1 MQNER
6 DLESTNLDNFN
17 NDIGKMSSET
27 QNKGRYSAGSE
38 RLNTSRKKQFAI
50 VGGIGVLVVLGS
62 LFSNTFDFIKMRMF
76 TMRWIC
82 LNFTFSVIIGVSL
95 STARTPDS
103 SETTPTHLP
112 DISEPSVTEAPVT
125 EPIATTKTSEIVE
138 MEYRHETINL
148 SNSQIKYIIYQGDK
162 QLSYYKFLT
171 GLENEKQLRDYFR
184 MVLNDVPFDTFKW
197 ETPSINANTITRLF
211 EFIIGTVFLMY
222 FSLNHSI
229 YI

>member
-1 MQNER
+1 
-6 DLESTNLDNFN
+6 
-17 NDIGKMSSET
+17 
-27 QNKGRYSAGSE
+27 
-38 RLNTSRKKQFAI
+38 
-50 VGGIGVLVVLGS
+50 
-62 LFSNTFDFIKMRMF
+62 
-76 TMRWIC
+76 MRWIC

-95 STARTPDS
+95 STAQTSES
-103 SETTPTHLP
+103 SEITPASTPKTLP

-125 EPIATTKTSEIVE
+125 EPTATTKTSEIVE

-197 ETPSINANTITRLF
+197 ETPSINANTITRPF
-211 EFIIGTVFLMY
+211 EFIIGTVFPMHL
-222 FSLNHSI
+222 SLNHSI

>member
-1 MQNER
+1 
-6 DLESTNLDNFN
+6 
-17 NDIGKMSSET
+17 
-27 QNKGRYSAGSE
+27 
-38 RLNTSRKKQFAI
+38 
-50 VGGIGVLVVLGS
+50 
-62 LFSNTFDFIKMRMF
+62 MF

-95 STARTPDS
+95 STAKTP
-103 SETTPTHLP
+103 ENLP

-148 SNSQIKYIIYQGDK
+148 SNSQIRYIIYQGDK

-197 ETPSINANTITRLF
+197 ETPSINANTITRPF

-222 FSLNHSI
+222 FSLNHRI
-229 YI
+229 YV

>member
-1 MQNER
+1 
-6 DLESTNLDNFN
+6 
-17 NDIGKMSSET
+17 
-27 QNKGRYSAGSE
+27 
-38 RLNTSRKKQFAI
+38 
-50 VGGIGVLVVLGS
+50 
-62 LFSNTFDFIKMRMF
+62 
-76 TMRWIC
+76 MRWIC

-95 STARTPDS
+95 STAKTPDS
-103 SETTPTHLP
+103 SEITPTALP

-197 ETPSINANTITRLF
+197 ETPSINANTITRPF
-211 EFIIGTVFLMY
+211 EFIIGTVFLMH